1 MESLFKSFGFRLK
14 DFKIFKDM
22 FYIEE
27 QKRGFYPKENHSVVG
42 VYEINLQPNEEKTIF
57 FTCGLESNIENINV
71 DNMNKLL
78 SQAYGIEEKEEDKR
92 VLDTMDEYNKNET
105 ISLIKYFLKKGNQIQ
120 LSTKKQIMKEE
131 LTEILPLINYFG
143 QLVIFVSSATISKHD
158 TIEKNTTPI
167 SNRFQ
172 NFSLF
177 NSLDIPVVLYMKPV
191 LKGITINDL
200 ELYKKYIEKYN
211 IKDVVVG
218 SIFTNYISEETVHFS
233 NKNELFY
240 TKNSDEDM
248 IISELSKI
256 TNVYKRSS
264 EVMYK
269 YNVSN
274 HIEKVKNEVAKLL
287 EGDNSGHGLEH
298 INRVLDLSLKFA
310 EKENA
315 NKYIVS
321 LIALLHDADDYKLFG
336 MENAEKL
343 TNAKIIMDDC
353 NVDKAI
359 QEQVCDA
366 INNIGYSKR
375 LKGHSPTTLEG
386 KIVSDVDMCDA
397 LGANGILRVYT
408 YSMKNGKPF
417 FDRNI
422 FPIED
427 MNAEKYTRKCADS
440 SVCHIFEKILK
451 LKDLMLTDSGKEE
464 SKNRHQIVVDFLYH
478 LFNEENAPEWIEY
491 LNNYLKK
498 EGITAS
504 HAPILSYLLYKDISC
519 QEEIGNHFKIDKG
532 SIARSIQKLQ
542 EKQFINKEI
551 DENNRR
557 KYQLS
562 LTEKGRAVALKIM
575 DLNNEWENQIYST
588 CNTDE
593 KQIVELMRKIT
604 ISSINI
610 QKNTQKEEKNG

>member
-1 MESLFKSFGFRLK
+1 
-14 DFKIFKDM
+14 
-22 FYIEE
+22 
-27 QKRGFYPKENHSVVG
+27 
-42 VYEINLQPNEEKTIF
+42 
-57 FTCGLESNIENINV
+57 
-71 DNMNKLL
+71 
-78 SQAYGIEEKEEDKR
+78 
-92 VLDTMDEYNKNET
+92 
-105 ISLIKYFLKKGNQIQ
+105 
-120 LSTKKQIMKEE
+120 
-131 LTEILPLINYFG
+131 
-143 QLVIFVSSATISKHD
+143 
-158 TIEKNTTPI
+158 
-167 SNRFQ
+167 
-172 NFSLF
+172 
-177 NSLDIPVVLYMKPV
+177 
-191 LKGITINDL
+191 
-200 ELYKKYIEKYN
+200 
-211 IKDVVVG
+211 
-218 SIFTNYISEETVHFS
+218 
-233 NKNELFY
+233 
-240 TKNSDEDM
+240 
-248 IISELSKI
+248 
-256 TNVYKRSS
+256 
-264 EVMYK
+264 MYK

-491 LNNYLKK
+491 LNNYLYTHYYDKIK
-498 EGITAS
+498 DITLIGITGTNGKTTS
-504 HAPILSYLLYKDISC
+504 CYLLYEMLKLLNVKCAYIGTIGFYIDSKVCDLDNTTPELLDLYDMFLKCKSVGVKVIVMEVSSHALYMDRVKDFKYDYVVFTNLTADHLLLHKTMEISC
-519 QEEIGNHFKIDKG
+519 G
-532 SIARSIQKLQ
+532 L
-542 EKQFINKEI
+542 
-551 DENNRR
+551 
-557 KYQLS
+557 
-562 LTEKGRAVALKIM
+562 
-575 DLNNEWENQIYST
+575 
-588 CNTDE
+588 C
-593 KQIVELMRKIT
+593 
-604 ISSINI
+604 
-610 QKNTQKEEKNG
+610 